1 MTQRLARALAW
12 AGVALGLGT
21 VFMAYLNPHR
31 TLDLVNAFW
40 ACF

>member
-1 MTQRLARALAW
+1 MRLRVARALAW
-12 AGVALGLGT
+12 AVVVLALGA

-31 TLDLVNAFW
+31 ALELVNAFW